1 MVTWLKQFISE
12 WKAVLIAVLVVSAV
26 GSFILFSVILDAIV
40 EGIHNRQAH
49 VYRDRN
55 IAYGYHVEKLKGVD
69 NFEDY
74 WYWCSRKQSCA

>member
-26 GSFILFSVILDAIV
+26 GSFILFSVVFDAIV

-74 WYWCSRKQSCA
+74 WHWCSRKQSCA